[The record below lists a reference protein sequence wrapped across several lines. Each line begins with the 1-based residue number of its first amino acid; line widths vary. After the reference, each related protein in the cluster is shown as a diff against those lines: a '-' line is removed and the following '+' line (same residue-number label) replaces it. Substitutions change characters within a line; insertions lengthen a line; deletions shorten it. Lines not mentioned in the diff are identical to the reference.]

1 MNQIIAGILAFSGYI
16 ILAIIG
22 GIVGFQLT
30 IALGT
35 L

>member
-1 MNQIIAGILAFSGYI
+1 MNQIIAGILTFSGYI

-22 GIVGFQLT
+22 GVVGFQLT
-30 IALGT
+30 ITLGT

>member
-1 MNQIIAGILAFSGYI
+1 MNQIIVGILTFLGYL

-22 GIVGFQLT
+22 GVVGFQLT
-30 IALGT
+30 IALRT